1 MSSFLFQ
8 NKPNQSTAP
17 NTQTSLFGQGGLFGN
32 QQSSSSSS
40 GVGIGMGMSSQLFPS
55 SSSTNTNTNTS
66 SILQTQT
73 QTQPQ
78 TQNSS
83 SLFPNSQSSLI
94 NQFQQKPQQP
104 QQQLGGVGTGTQFG
118 TIQMTQPQTVYDN
131 KNLFNIFSNYK
142 DPNQSND
149 QFRMYFIKEIENIIN
164 NFILSIELRSPY
176 NLFKHIFY
184 NRIPFNKDNLNNID
198 YIYHFQVYNQIIKGE
213 DGNDTYYDK
222 QLHSKGME
230 KNPNNKKYYAIP
242 ICSPNQ
248 LSLRNK
254 TNLIIQLSTIK
265 NIYDL
270 KHQYNQL
277 NTRYNKEIHE
287 EISSIYIKKNK
298 IKEKLIRILVKSE
311 KVALL
316 LKRAEVNHYKENKI
330 KESLVNISSVLAKE
344 RIVERIQILKRNFEN
359 NVYLRSSSLD
369 STSNNSNFI
378 ENFNEEGLKKK
389 SDYYNKCISS
399 LKKMSFDL
407 QKSLIDSQSEIIF
420 MSKELDLIQK
430 YEKNR
435 IYK

>member
-8 NKPNQSTAP
+8 NKPNQPTAP
-17 NTQTSLFGQGGLFGN
+17 TNQTTSLFGQGGLFGN
-32 QQSSSSSS
+32 QQPSSSSS
-40 GVGIGMGMSSQLFPS
+40 GIGIGMGMTSQLFPT
-55 SSSTNTNTNTS
+55 TNTTNTS
-66 SILQTQT
+66 SL
-73 QTQPQ
+73 PQ
-78 TQNSS
+78 TQLSS
-83 SLFPNSQSSLI
+83 SLFPNNQSSIINLI
-94 NQFQQKPQQP
+94 PNQQKPQQAP
-104 QQQLGGVGTGTQFG
+104 QFTSF
-118 TIQMTQPQTVYDN
+118 QMTQPQTLYEN

-149 QFRMYFIKEIENIIN
+149 QFRLYFIKEIENIIN

-184 NRIPFNKDNLNNID
+184 NRIPFNKENLNNID

-213 DGNDTYYDK
+213 DGNETYYDK
-222 QLHSKGME
+222 HLHSKGME

-277 NTRYNKEIHE
+277 NNRYNKEIHE

-330 KESLVNISSVLAKE
+330 KESLVNISSVLVKE
-344 RIVERIQILKRNFEN
+344 RIIERIEILKRNFEN
-359 NVYLRSSSLD
+359 NVYLRSSSLGL
-369 STSNNSNFI
+369 TSNNSNFN
-378 ENFNEEGLKKK
+378 EDYSEEGLKKK

-430 YEKNR
+430 YDKNR

>member
-17 NTQTSLFGQGGLFGN
+17 ANQTSLFGQGGLFGN
-32 QQSSSSSS
+32 QSSSSS
-40 GVGIGMGMSSQLFPS
+40 GMGMGMGMTSQLFPTTS
-55 SSSTNTNTNTS
+55 TTNTTNTS
-66 SILQTQT
+66 SQLQTQL
-73 QTQPQ
+73 
-78 TQNSS
+78 SS
-83 SLFPNSQSSLI
+83 SLFPNNQSSIINLI
-94 NQFQQKPQQP
+94 PNQQKPQQQQF
-104 QQQLGGVGTGTQFG
+104 QQQFPS
-118 TIQMTQPQTVYDN
+118 IQQQQPQILYEN

-149 QFRMYFIKEIENIIN
+149 QFRLYFIKEIENIIN
-164 NFILSIELRSPY
+164 NFIFSIELRSPY

-184 NRIPFNKDNLNNID
+184 NRIPFNKENLNNID

-213 DGNDTYYDK
+213 DGNETYYDK
-222 QLHSKGME
+222 HLHSKGME

-248 LSLRNK
+248 LSNRNK

-277 NTRYNKEIHE
+277 NNRYNKEIHE

-330 KESLVNISSVLAKE
+330 KESLVNISSVLVKE
-344 RIVERIQILKRNFEN
+344 RVIERIQVLKRNFEN
-359 NVYLRSSSLD
+359 NVYLRSSSLGL
-369 STSNNSNFI
+369 TSNNSNFI
-378 ENFNEEGLKKK
+378 EDFSEEGLKKK

-420 MSKELDLIQK
+420 MSKELDLVQK
-430 YEKNR
+430 YDKNR